1 MSPFKKNYGPILDN
15 LDIDSRFAIS
25 NMATEFGSISGVFET
40 DKITQDFWVS
50 LMPVSFCYADRHF
63 CVIPYCSIL
72 AKRKKMSTLRRPI
85 NVEDLEAKIQG
96 ALNSGDITNEQAEEK
111 RAAIEKRS
119 EIWDRLAHSSAEI
132 GVLFT
137 TLMLATG
144 VLWAKPVWGVWWTW
158 DPRLT
163 TSLILWLIYVAYL
176 MLRAYAPA
184 GEQRARF
191 ASVLGIVG
199 FIDVPI
205 VYLSIVW
212 WRTVHPQVL
221 VGPVAQ
227 STDLDPAMRS
237 LLMIST
243 LAFTLLFG
251 YLLWERVSVRSY
263 EDKLDSLKGM
273 FESPLR

>member
-1 MSPFKKNYGPILDN
+1 MSK
-15 LDIDSRFAIS
+15 
-25 NMATEFGSISGVFET
+25 SIIKAVLFVLSAGMMLLVLYLIF
-40 DKITQDFWVS
+40 FWVPTERNLGIS
-50 LMPVSFCYADRHF
+50 QRIFYYHVPMAWVGF
-63 CVIPYCSIL
+63 L
-72 AKRKKMSTLRRPI
+72 AFFFVLIGSVGYLW
-85 NVEDLEAKIQG
+85 
-96 ALNSGDITNEQAEEK
+96 
-111 RAAIEKRS
+111 KRS
-119 EIWDRLAHSSAEI
+119 EIWDQLAHSAAEI

-137 TLMLATG
+137 TLMLTTG

-251 YLLWERVSVRSY
+251 YLLWERVSIRSY
-263 EDKLDSLKGM
+263 EDKLDSLKGT

>member
-1 MSPFKKNYGPILDN
+1 MSK
-15 LDIDSRFAIS
+15 
-25 NMATEFGSISGVFET
+25 SIIKAVLFVLSAGMMLLVLYLIF
-40 DKITQDFWVS
+40 FWVPTERNLGIS
-50 LMPVSFCYADRHF
+50 QRIFYYHVPMAWVGF
-63 CVIPYCSIL
+63 L
-72 AKRKKMSTLRRPI
+72 AFFFVLIGSVGYLW
-85 NVEDLEAKIQG
+85 
-96 ALNSGDITNEQAEEK
+96 
-111 RAAIEKRS
+111 KRS
-119 EIWDRLAHSSAEI
+119 EIWDQLAHSAAEI

-137 TLMLATG
+137 TLMLTTG
-144 VLWAKPVWGVWWTW
+144 VLWAKPVWGVWWAW

-205 VYLSIVW
+205 VYLSIVL

-251 YLLWERVSVRSY
+251 YLLWERVSIRSY
-263 EDKLDSLKGM
+263 EDKLDSLKGT